1 MHTGKVKGFSEQKGF
16 GFIEAD
22 AGGPD
27 IFCHVTAGCL
37 SRHSLI
43 LPSRRAR
50 SPGLDLGRTSW
61 RPFRRYQ
68 LNFDLDTLL
77 RHRRRR
83 LLGRI
88 AGPLRAVSATL
99 QSCHTV
105 RIDRLRVAV
114 RNSRA
119 LAR

>member
-1 MHTGKVKGFSEQKGF
+1 MVCALEITIHNIAEARALIKHRIGLVEVQA
-16 GFIEAD
+16 IERRLERD
-22 AGGPD
+22 Q
-27 IFCHVTAGCL
+27 
-37 SRHSLI
+37 
-43 LPSRRAR
+43 RRAVLDHA
-50 SPGLDLGRTSW
+50 GLDLDRTSW

-68 LNFDLDTLL
+68 LNFDLDMLL
-77 RHRRRR
+77 HHRRRR

>member
-1 MHTGKVKGFSEQKGF
+1 MVCGLEITNHNIAEARALIKHRIRLVEVQA
-16 GFIEAD
+16 IERRLERD
-22 AGGPD
+22 Q
-27 IFCHVTAGCL
+27 
-37 SRHSLI
+37 
-43 LPSRRAR
+43 RRAVLDHA
-50 SPGLDLGRTSW
+50 GLDLDRISR

-68 LNFDLDTLL
+68 LNSDLDIVL
-77 RHRRRR
+77 HHRRR

-88 AGPLRAVSATL
+88 ARPLRAVSAAL
-99 QSCHTV
+99 QSCHAV

>member
-1 MHTGKVKGFSEQKGF
+1 MKKLNAYRKSKEQKGF

-43 LPSRRAR
+43 LRRAVLDHA
-50 SPGLDLGRTSW
+50 GLDLGRTSW

-68 LNFDLDTLL
+68 LKFDLDMLL
-77 RHRRRR
+77 LHRRR

-105 RIDRLRVAV
+105 RIRLRVAV